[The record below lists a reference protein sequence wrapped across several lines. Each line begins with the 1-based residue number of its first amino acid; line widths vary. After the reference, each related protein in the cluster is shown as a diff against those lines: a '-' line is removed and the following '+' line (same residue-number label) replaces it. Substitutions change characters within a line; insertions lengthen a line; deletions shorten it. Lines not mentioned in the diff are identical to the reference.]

1 MLRHELIKQPREKIQ
16 LSCLGW
22 DGGKEKLKV
31 NEKKDKQLIDQ
42 RF

>member
-1 MLRHELIKQPREKIQ
+1 MLRHELINNQEKKQ

-22 DGGKEKLKV
+22 DGGKEKRKV